1 MALTTCSECG
11 GKVSNSA
18 KTCPHCGFDIKTQ
31 IETDKLTKEISNIP
45 FPNHP
50 ICTVTGIVEI
60 IVFIIALIIGIILS
74 YMLIKK
80 THIDGLYAV
89 GTGIITFVIIQSP
102 FIGKFISLIKE
113 YNLAKSDFPE
123 YQKQKFIQLKE
134 KEETAQYIGL
144 WIGITISG
152 FILYIIIR
160 LLVKVVF

>member
-60 IVFIIALIIGIILS
+60 IVFIIALIIGIILP
-74 YMLIKK
+74 YMLIRKI
-80 THIDGLYAV
+80 HIDNLYAI
-89 GTGIITFVIIQSP
+89 GIGIIVFVIIQSP
-102 FIGKFISLIKE
+102 FIGIFISLIKE
-113 YNLAKSDFPE
+113 YSLAKTDFSE
-123 YQKQKFIQLKE
+123 YQKQKYFQLKE
-134 KEETAQYIGL
+134 DKETAQYVGL
-144 WIGITISG
+144 WIGISISG
-152 FILYIIIR
+152 FILYVIIR